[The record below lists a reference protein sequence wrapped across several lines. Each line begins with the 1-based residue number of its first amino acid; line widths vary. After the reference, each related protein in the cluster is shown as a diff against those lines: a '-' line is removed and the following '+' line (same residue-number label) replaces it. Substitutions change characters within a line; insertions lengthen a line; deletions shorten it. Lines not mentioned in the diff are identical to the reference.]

1 MDEPLFVSS
10 HLTNNQSPHPG
21 DSDDGQYVS
30 FTEGQVLVIG
40 RLEVVFGYTL
50 CARWPRCLCSPGQRE
65 QSVNDRDNLGD
76 SKKKMAE
83 QRLWIEVDPESWGRV
98 FKKKRELKKTPMSDV
113 EITYEL
119 LLFVVYILYVLFTL
133 L

>member
-1 MDEPLFVSS
+1 MDEPPFVSS
-10 HLTNNQSPHPG
+10 HLKNNQSPHPG

-65 QSVNDRDNLGD
+65 QSVNDRDNLGG
-76 SKKKMAE
+76 A
-83 QRLWIEVDPESWGRV
+83 R
-98 FKKKRELKKTPMSDV
+98 KRWPNNDCG
-113 EITYEL
+113 
-119 LLFVVYILYVLFTL
+119 
-133 L
+133 